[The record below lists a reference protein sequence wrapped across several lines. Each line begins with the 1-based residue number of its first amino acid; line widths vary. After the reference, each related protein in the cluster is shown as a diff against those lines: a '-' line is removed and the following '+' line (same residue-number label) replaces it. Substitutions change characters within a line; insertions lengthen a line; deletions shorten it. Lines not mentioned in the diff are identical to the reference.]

1 MMKRLACALA
11 MLAAALPA
19 AAQQSGRGPAG
30 DSVAAPTQIT
40 IEGEPRLVF
49 EREVYT
55 YPAGARRD
63 PFRPL
68 TSTDSGPLFQDL
80 QLRMILFSREHP
92 GRSVVVLQDAAK
104 KTHRLRR
111 GDAVGSATVV
121 DIGPR
126 RVLFSVVEFGVRR
139 QEVLELKPNNREGA

>member
-1 MMKRLACALA
+1 MIRLRHTLCALGFA
-11 MLAAALPA
+11 LAAGPL
-19 AAQQSGRGPAG
+19 AAQEPAPAEPPAE
-30 DSVAAPTQIT
+30 AAVPGTDA
-40 IEGEPRLVF
+40 EPRLVF
-49 EREVYT
+49 EREVFA
-55 YPAGARRD
+55 YPASTRRD

-68 TSTDSGPLFQDL
+68 TSADSGPLFQDL
-80 QLRMILFSREHP
+80 QLRMILFSRQNP
-92 GRSVVVLQDAAK
+92 GRSVALIQDGAR

-139 QEVLELKPNNREGA
+139 QEVLELKPTTREGA